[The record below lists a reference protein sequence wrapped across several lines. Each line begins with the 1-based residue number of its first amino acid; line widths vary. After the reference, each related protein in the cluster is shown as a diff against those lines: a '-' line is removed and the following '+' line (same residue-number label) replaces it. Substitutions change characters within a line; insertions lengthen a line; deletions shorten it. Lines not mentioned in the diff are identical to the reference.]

1 MQANTH
7 TTPLGSAR
15 YDFTG
20 YTFLKYGKYACAH
33 LDSANMIF
41 NATVAWILHHKTNF
55 SNRPDV
61 YHKINQKIGF
71 FI

>member
-15 YDFTG
+15 YDFNS
-20 YTFLKYGKYACAH
+20 YTFLKYGKYACPH

-41 NATVAWILHHKTNF
+41 NATCMNIT
-55 SNRPDV
+55 P
-61 YHKINQKIGF
+61 
-71 FI
+71 